1 MPMLHLRAIED
12 PSIDVYVHA
21 ICKKAECPMMTQEGW
36 QRGLAEMESRAVSFD
51 LDISLL

>member
-36 QRGLAEMESRAVSFD
+36 QRGLAEMESRAVSFV